1 MIRVVKIGGNVVDNP
16 DALTRFVKAF
26 AAMEGPKVL
35 VHGGGKEATRLSGAL
50 GIETKMIEGRR
61 VTDRQTLDVV
71 TEVYAGLINK
81 RIVAM
86 LQAEGCNVIGL
97 SGADANMIKA
107 TRRNPEPIDYGFV
120 GDIDPTEVNTKVLKA
135 LLESGLTPVFCAI
148 THDGCGTLL
157 NCNAD
162 SVASAVALG
171 ASRIGKTDLIYCFEQ
186 PGVMLDINDPDSLVA
201 TLSPKGFAELKE
213 RGVVSKGMIPKLTNS
228 FAAIAGGINSVII
241 QHADAIG
248 TATGTKLLAND

>member
-16 DALTRFVKAF
+16 EALTRFVKAF
-26 AAMEGPKVL
+26 ASMEAPKIL
-35 VHGGGKEATRLSGAL
+35 VHGGGKEATRLSEAL

-86 LQAEGCNVIGL
+86 LQAECCNAIGL
-97 SGADANMIKA
+97 SGADANIIKA
-107 TRRNPEPIDYGFV
+107 KRRNPNPIDYGYV
-120 GDIDPTEVNTKVLKA
+120 GDINPADVNSDVLNA
-135 LLESGLTPVFCAI
+135 LLNSGLVPVFCAI
-148 THDGCGTLL
+148 THDGDGTLL

-162 SVASAVALG
+162 SVASAIALG
-171 ASRIGKTDLIYCFEQ
+171 ASRIDKTDLIYCFEQ
-186 PGVMLDINDPDSLVA
+186 PGVMLDIDDPNSL
-201 TLSPKGFAELKE
+201 LEILKPKSFTELKE
-213 RGVVSKGMIPKLTNS
+213 QGIVSKGMIPKLKNS
-228 FAAIAGGINSVII
+228 FDAIAGGVNSVII

-248 TATGTKLLAND
+248 TEKGTKLLPDD